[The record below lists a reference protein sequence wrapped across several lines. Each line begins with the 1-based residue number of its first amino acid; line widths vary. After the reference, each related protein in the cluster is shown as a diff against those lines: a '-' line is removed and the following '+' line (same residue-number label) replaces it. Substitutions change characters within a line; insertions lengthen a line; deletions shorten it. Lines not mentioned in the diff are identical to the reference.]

1 MKNHK
6 YLNLLII
13 YSMTLSACALGPEK
27 RDAPTVFDLGPQR
40 SYSANPH
47 AIAATFL
54 IPPVSAS
61 PWLDHTGI
69 QYRLLYQNAGRPD
82 VYGQNRWAMTP
93 AQLLTERLRA
103 RFAGAAR
110 GVVTA
115 QDGAK
120 ADYTLRV
127 ELEDFSQSFD
137 STQSSKATV
146 RLRASLIDVNTR
158 VLHVQRGF
166 SAERP
171 AAPNAPGAVQAL
183 TVATEAVVE
192 ELVAW
197 AAQNLRK

>member
-1 MKNHK
+1 MINYK
-6 YLNLLII
+6 YLFLLCIFFI
-13 YSMTLSACALGPEK
+13 GLGGCALGPDK
-27 RDAPTVFDLGPQR
+27 RDPPTVFDLGPHR

-47 AIAATFL
+47 AIAAIFL

-69 QYRLLYQNAGRPD
+69 QYRLLYQDAGRPD
-82 VYGQNRWAMTP
+82 VYGQNRWTMTP
-93 AQLLTERLRA
+93 AQLLTVRLRA

-137 STQSSKATV
+137 SAQSSKGTV

-171 AAPNAPGAVQAL
+171 AAPSAPGAVQAL
-183 TVATEAVVE
+183 TAATEAVVE

-197 AAQNLRK
+197 AAQNIRK